1 MISLSATF
9 AILFL
14 FQIGSHITAPLVDS
28 SRKNSLSGLAQ
39 LLNLFGGGGF
49 KRASIFSVGIS
60 PYITAQIIMQ
70 ILSNDLIKKLTEL
83 RKAGEMGRVK
93 IELYTRLLTLPF
105 AIITS
110 LGTLYLLN
118 NEGISFIHL
127 WEPPTRDGTLYKA
140 GQQVA
145 ENLSTTGGKPFIT
158 FGQLYFMQK
167 VLMVLV
173 FVSGTYISL
182 FLSDLISKKG
192 LGNGIS
198 LLIVSGIISSIPEN
212 FYSSYQYLSSLEGGA
227 HNVKLLI
234 NIFKFLIYVFFYV
247 MVIALMVFI
256 TGSVRKIPIQQT
268 GAGLI
273 LDKKKLGYLPIKI
286 MPVGIMP
293 VVFAGSVMIFPIG
306 IAELT
311 KSSSPGFNA
320 FIRDYVSFGSPTGLL
335 IYFLLI
341 VVFSFLY
348 CQVQFNTEEMC
359 RSFQKQAQFI
369 PGVMIGQETHNYLR
383 MILNKINWFGA
394 PFLGLVTIMPNL
406 LNLWTGIPSQIA
418 FGGTGIL
425 LLVSTALNIYEELL
439 STHIISKYKA
449 EQELELSTLENKLH
463 LSTSSKSPYL
473 LW

>member
-1 MISLSATF
+1 M
-9 AILFL
+9 
-14 FQIGSHITAPLVDS
+14 
-28 SRKNSLSGLAQ
+28 AQ

-60 PYITAQIIMQ
+60 PYITSQIIMQ

-83 RKAGEMGRVK
+83 RKAGELGRVK

-127 WEPPTRDGTLYKA
+127 WEPPKKDSDLYQTA
-140 GQQVA
+140 GG
-145 ENLSTTGGKPFIT
+145 EFNYGNNKPFIT
-158 FGQLYFMQK
+158 FGQLYFTQK
-167 VLMVLV
+167 VFMVLI
-173 FVSGTYISL
+173 FVAGTYIAL

-212 FYSSYQYLSSLEGGA
+212 FYSSYEYLSSLEGGA
-227 HNVKLLI
+227 HDVKLLM
-234 NIFKFLIYVFFYV
+234 NIFKFLIYVFFYIL
-247 MVIALMVFI
+247 VIALMVFI

-273 LDKKKLGYLPIKI
+273 LDNRKLGYLPIKI

-293 VVFAGSVMIFPIG
+293 VVFAGSIMIFPVG
-306 IAELT
+306 VAELL

-320 FIRDYVSFGSPTGLL
+320 FIKDYISFGSPTGLL

-341 VVFSFLY
+341 VLFSFLY

-359 RSFQKQAQFI
+359 RSFQKQSQFI
-369 PGVMIGQETHNYLR
+369 PGVTIGQETHNYLK

-425 LLVSTALNIYEELL
+425 LLVSTSLNIYEELL

-449 EQELELSTLENKLH
+449 EQEIELSNLEVNSH
-463 LSTSSKSPYL
+463 LAIKNKSPYL

>member
-1 MISLSATF
+1 MISLLATC

-14 FQIGSHITAPLVDS
+14 FQVGSHITAPLINPRRPES
-28 SRKNSLSGLAQ
+28 FSGLAQ

-60 PYITAQIIMQ
+60 PYITAQIIIQ
-70 ILSNDLIKKLTEL
+70 IMSNDLVKKLTEL
-83 RKAGEMGRVK
+83 RKAGELGRAK

-105 AIITS
+105 AVITS
-110 LGTLYLLN
+110 IGTLYLLN
-118 NEGISFIHL
+118 NEGVSFMHL
-127 WEPPTRDGTLYKA
+127 WEPEKVDPNLKKTDTSAQNVA
-140 GQQVA
+140 GATFV
-145 ENLSTTGGKPFIT
+145 T
-158 FGQLYFMQK
+158 FGNLHMFQR
-167 VLMVLV
+167 VLMVLI

-182 FLSDLISKKG
+182 FFSDLISKKG

-198 LLIVSGIISSIPEN
+198 LLIVSGIISAIPEN
-212 FYSSYQYLSSLEGGA
+212 FYASYNYLATLEGGSGS
-227 HNVKLLI
+227 VRPLV
-234 NIFKFLIYVFFYV
+234 NIFKFIIYLFFYV

-273 LDKKKLGYLPIKI
+273 LDKRRLGYLPIKI

-293 VVFAGSVMIFPIG
+293 VVFAGSMMIFPVG

-311 KSSSPGFNA
+311 KSASPGFNT
-320 FIRDYVSFGSPTGLL
+320 FIQDYISFSSPTGLM

-341 VVFSFLY
+341 VLFSFLY
-348 CQVQFNTEEMC
+348 CQVQLNTDEMC
-359 RSFQKQAQFI
+359 RSFQKSSQFI

-383 MILNKINWFGA
+383 MVLNKINWLGA

-406 LNLWTGIPSQIA
+406 LNIWTGMPSQVA

-425 LLVSTALNIYEELL
+425 LLVSTALHLYEELT
-439 STHIISKYKA
+439 STRIISKYKA
-449 EQELELSTLENKLH
+449 EQEHELSSLKARLH
-463 LSTSSKSPYL
+463 SKEKHHSPYL